1 MTDMKTSVPPYPA
14 DVQAQAHDW
23 LVRLHTGPVTA
34 ADADAFRR
42 WRALD
47 PAHALAFARARRL
60 WSALAPALQAS
71 AAPAAA
77 TVPNAGR
84 ALPGAA
90 AVLPVRQR
98 PRHFHPGRR
107 AFLGGAAA
115 AAAVGWV
122 AVQSPLGLWPA
133 LDALGADYRTAT
145 GERRE
150 IRIGSVAVAMAAR
163 TTMRRPTDGSAGIVV
178 TQGEAQFT
186 LPASV
191 AAGFVIG
198 VDGARLLPA
207 PGARVNVRC
216 VGGDVRIT
224 CLAGQADLVR
234 GLRTVVL
241 QPSWQARL
249 TPDRIASVAPVA
261 TDPID
266 AWRRGWLVFD
276 DQPLQDVV
284 DEINRYRTGRI
295 VLTGSALP
303 ARRVQARIPLAR
315 IDTFLDLVRD
325 AYGAKVVSMP
335 GGVVLL
341 S

>member
-23 LVRLHTGPVTA
+23 LVRLHAGPVTA

-47 PAHALAFARARRL
+47 PAHAVAFARARRL

-77 TVPNAGR
+77 TVPNAGV
-84 ALPGAA
+84 ALPTPA

-98 PRHFHPGRR
+98 PRRFHPGRR

-115 AAAVGWV
+115 AAAAGWV

-163 TTMRRPTDGSAGIVV
+163 TTMRRPADGSTGIVV

-186 LPASV
+186 LPASA

-198 VDGARLLPA
+198 VDEARLLPA

-224 CLAGQADLVR
+224 CLAGRADLVR
-234 GLRTVVL
+234 GPRTVVL

-261 TDPID
+261 ADAVD

-295 VLTGSALP
+295 VLTGGTLP

>member
-1 MTDMKTSVPPYPA
+1 MTEMKTTPA
-14 DVQAQAHDW
+14 PISADLQAQAHDW
-23 LVRLHTGPVTA
+23 LLRLQTGPVTA
-34 ADADAFRR
+34 ADAEAFRR
-42 WRALD
+42 WRAQD
-47 PAHALAFARARRL
+47 PRHALAFAQARRL
-60 WSALAPALQAS
+60 WAALAPALQAT
-71 AAPAAA
+71 AAPAEAPAA
-77 TVPNAGR
+77 NAGVPLS
-84 ALPGAA
+84 ASAA
-90 AVLPVRQR
+90 ALPVRQR
-98 PRHFHPGRR
+98 PRRFNPGRR

-145 GERRE
+145 GERRDVS
-150 IRIGSVAVAMAAR
+150 IGSVAVAMAAR
-163 TTMRRPTDGSAGIVV
+163 TTMRRPADGSAGIVV
-178 TQGEAQFT
+178 TEGEAQFA
-186 LPASV
+186 LPAS
-191 AAGFVIG
+191 AATGFVIG
-198 VDGARLLPA
+198 VDGARLMPA

-216 VGGDVRIT
+216 VGGDTRIT
-224 CLAGQADLVR
+224 CLAGRAELVR
-234 GLRTVVL
+234 GTRTVVL

-249 TPDRIASVAPVA
+249 TADRIASVAPVP
-261 TDPID
+261 TDGID

-303 ARRVQARIPLAR
+303 ARRVQARIPLAH
-315 IDTFLDLVRD
+315 IDTFIDLVRD

>member
-1 MTDMKTSVPPYPA
+1 MTDMKTSVLPYPA

-23 LVRLHTGPVTA
+23 LLRLQTGPVTA
-34 ADADAFRR
+34 ADAEAFRR

-47 PAHALAFARARRL
+47 PRHAVAFAHARRL

-71 AAPAAA
+71 TVPA
-77 TVPNAGR
+77 TVPLPSRGAPLATPA
-84 ALPGAA
+84 AL
-90 AVLPVRQR
+90 LPVRQR
-98 PRHFHPGRR
+98 PRRFNPGRR

-145 GERRE
+145 GERRDLS
-150 IRIGSVAVAMAAR
+150 IGRVAVAMAAR
-163 TTMRRPTDGSAGIVV
+163 TTLRRPADGAAGIDVS
-178 TQGEAQFT
+178 QGEAQFA
-186 LPASV
+186 LPA
-191 AAGFVIG
+191 AAPAGFVIG
-198 VDGARLLPA
+198 VDGARVLPA

-216 VGGDVRIT
+216 VGGDIRIT
-224 CLAGQADLVR
+224 CLAGHAELVR
-234 GLRTVVL
+234 GTRTVVL

-261 TDPID
+261 TDTID

-295 VLTGSALP
+295 VLTGRTLP
-303 ARRVQARIPLAR
+303 AQRVQARIALAR
-315 IDTFLDLVRD
+315 IDTFIDLVRD

>member
-1 MTDMKTSVPPYPA
+1 MTDMKTSVSPSPA
-14 DVQAQAHDW
+14 DVQTQANDW
-23 LVRLHTGPVTA
+23 LLRLQTGPVTA
-34 ADADAFRR
+34 AEADAFRR

-47 PAHALAFARARRL
+47 PRHAVAFAQARRL
-60 WSALAPALQAS
+60 WSALAPALQCS
-71 AAPAAA
+71 TGPAQA
-77 TVPNAGR
+77 TVPNAGVP
-84 ALPGAA
+84 LPASA
-90 AVLPVRQR
+90 TVLPVRQR
-98 PRHFHPGRR
+98 PRRFNPGRR
-107 AFLGGAAA
+107 AFLGSAVA

-145 GERRE
+145 GERRDLS
-150 IRIGSVAVAMAAR
+150 IGSVAVAMAAR
-163 TTMRRPTDGSAGIVV
+163 TTMRRPTDGSDGIVV
-178 TQGEAQFT
+178 SQGEAQFA
-186 LPASV
+186 LPASA

-198 VDGARLLPA
+198 VEGARLLPA

-216 VGGDVRIT
+216 VGGDIRIT
-224 CLAGQADLVR
+224 CLAGRAELVR
-234 GLRTVVL
+234 GARTVVL

-249 TPDRIASVAPVA
+249 TVDRIASVAPVA
-261 TDPID
+261 TDTID

-284 DEINRYRTGRI
+284 DEINRYRTGRL

-315 IDTFLDLVRD
+315 IDTFIDLVRD